1 MKNLYFIALSV
12 LPLLVG
18 CQYGRMTASANVQDY
33 GEKVSTKYRYRVVSE
48 EKDLYG
54 KFLRD
59 RLQEYQPDVFS
70 DDGIPIVITNKTI
83 MHRKSGG
90 LGSPLHLLSMCT
102 FNLLPYSETEHSHRS
117 HTIAIGTKKIS
128 SAEVCLSKKEWG
140 SFMPFLGRLL
150 DLCNNRESCFSK
162 SKEFS
167 VSYDLISKSS
177 VESDLHKEVM
187 AYGIAVKLKE
197 AEQLG
202 LIDQNLVAKAR
213 VGIAMTDILATV
225 QKIID
230 DDAAR
235 RGVQVSAD
243 KNRQGSPFEIIRCEA
258 EQGKDFSYAFALRR
272 KGGGAITFADYS
284 VVRSV
289 FRSAIR
295 THYSSL
301 HPDINPRTLEIDFM
315 EYSLKAGTV
324 AGRVTVLS
332 ISPESLSYD
341 SHRREG
347 VIRVRIRDGQ
357 FEDARRWIR
366 RNIGDLARKSNIEVM
381 GDAVPK
387 EGRFFSEREE
397 MKDGILEVSFTI
409 E

>member
-1 MKNLYFIALSV
+1 MARKLYILFV
-12 LPLLVG
+12 GVMLLLAG
-18 CQYGRMTASANVQDY
+18 CRYGRMTVSANVQDC

-48 EKDLYG
+48 EKDMYG
-54 KFLRD
+54 NFQRD
-59 RLQEYQPDVFS
+59 RLREYQPDVFS
-70 DDGIPIVITNKTI
+70 DDGIPIVITNKTTF
-83 MHRKSGG
+83 HKRSGA
-90 LGSPLHLLSMCT
+90 LSTMFSVLT
-102 FNLLPYSETEHSHRS
+102 IGVLPFFDTAHSHKRTS
-117 HTIAIGTKKIS
+117 VSIESKEIS
-128 SAEVCLSKKEWG
+128 S
-140 SFMPFLGRLL
+140 F
-150 DLCNNRESCFSK
+150 DLCVYKDEASSLIPFFAKFIHFGNEKSCFSSA
-162 SKEFS
+162 SKFYS
-167 VSYDLISKSS
+167 CNYDMDYAQYLQGT
-177 VESDLHKEVM
+177 ELHEKAT

-213 VGIAMTDILATV
+213 VGLAMTDILATV

-235 RGVQVSAD
+235 RGVQVLAD
-243 KNRQGSPFEIIRCEA
+243 ENRQGSPFEIIRCEA
-258 EQGKDFSYAFALRR
+258 EQGKDFSYVFALRR
-272 KGGGAITFADYS
+272 KGGGAVTFADYS

-295 THYSSL
+295 AHYASL

-357 FEDARRWIR
+357 FEDARRWVR
-366 RNIGDLARKSNIEVM
+366 RNIGELARKSNIEIA
-381 GDAVPK
+381 GDAVPDG
-387 EGRFFSEREE
+387 GRFYSEREE
-397 MKDGILEVSFTI
+397 MKDGIFEVSFTI

>member
-1 MKNLYFIALSV
+1 MSTKLYIFV
-12 LPLLVG
+12 VGMMLLAG
-18 CQYGRMTASANVQDY
+18 CRYGRMTASVNVQDC

-48 EKDLYG
+48 EKDMYG
-54 KFLRD
+54 NFQRD
-59 RLQEYQPDVFS
+59 RLREYQPDVFS

-83 MHRKSGG
+83 FHKKSGT
-90 LGSPLHLLSMCT
+90 LSRMFSLLT
-102 FNLLPYSETEHSHRS
+102 VGVFPFFDTAHSHKRTS
-117 HTIAIGTKKIS
+117 VSIESKEIS
-128 SAEVCLSKKEWG
+128 SFDVCVYKDEAS
-140 SFMPFLGRLL
+140 SIIPFFAQFIHFG
-150 DLCNNRESCFSK
+150 NAKSCFPSAGK
-162 SKEFS
+162 FYSCK
-167 VSYDLISKSS
+167 YDMDYAHYLQGTG
-177 VESDLHKEVM
+177 LHEKAS

-202 LIDQNLVAKAR
+202 LINQNLAAKAR
-213 VGIAMTDILATV
+213 VGLAMTDILATV

-235 RGVQVSAD
+235 RGVQVSTD

-258 EQGKDFSYAFALRR
+258 ERGKNFSYVFALRR

-295 THYSSL
+295 THYASL
-301 HPDINPRTLEIDFM
+301 HSDINPRTLEIDFT

-324 AGRVTVLS
+324 TGRVTVLS

-366 RNIGDLARKSNIEVM
+366 RNIGELARKSNIEVI

-387 EGRFFSEREE
+387 EGRFFSGREE
-397 MKDGILEVSFTI
+397 MKDGVLEVSFTI